1 MLSSNPIQ
9 TQRCWP
15 VLILA
20 NENHP
25 GIRNTVRVCPRQ
37 TLAFSGTVRIV
48 SQPFSRIWKCIHR
61 LHRFVNLLLVAQSGW
76 SVLTWCTP
84 SRRKVIELIPNPLWN
99 LVLPYKAFKWGLISI
114 SSSIRALSHCAI
126 RVKRYGSPFRCIWM
140 LVSIISRR
148 LSLCTKASFATAI
161 AATTAIAE
169 VTCATILVAAPAAI
183 AAAAAHLWPSGRL
196 IGRFMLPAFLVWFS
210 ADFRSSSSQS
220 CLRPWQHVS
229 KRSLSQIFGFSKTV
243 LSFSSNTELGR
254 KTNCKLCCADWRW
267 WLEGPSQR
275 VV

>member
-1 MLSSNPIQ
+1 MLWTIQRSDSS
-9 TQRCWP
+9 
-15 VLILA
+15 VSKKKA
-20 NENHP
+20 SFKNENSNSNCKCNSNSNSSS
-25 GIRNTVRVCPRQ
+25 RNNTYIYAIIKSN
-37 TLAFSGTVRIV
+37 TD
-48 SQPFSRIWKCIHR
+48 
-61 LHRFVNLLLVAQSGW
+61 
-76 SVLTWCTP
+76 SVLLTSVNSCKWKPSWQSQSRWSMLTWFTP

-99 LVLPYKAFKWGLISI
+99 LVLPYKALISI

-126 RVKRYGSPFRCIWM
+126 RVKRYGSPFRFIWM

-183 AAAAAHLWPSGRL
+183 AAAAAQIWPSGRL
-196 IGRFMLPAFLVWFS
+196 IGRFMFPAFLVWFS

-229 KRSLSQIFGFSKTV
+229 ERSLSQIFGFSKTV

-267 WLEGPSQR
+267 WLKGPSQR